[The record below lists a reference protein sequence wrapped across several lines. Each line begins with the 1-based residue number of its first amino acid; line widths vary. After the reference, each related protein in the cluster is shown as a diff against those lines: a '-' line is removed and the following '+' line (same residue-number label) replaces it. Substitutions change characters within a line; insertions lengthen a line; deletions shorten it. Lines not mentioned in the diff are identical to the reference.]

1 MVWSNLAPSFKHI
14 LLYWSGDG
22 EGNYSGIQEEVLRPV
37 QESMGRRVLIWLDV
51 LTRQTRACRTADAKQ
66 LWKTAPPIVVH
77 NPRQSESDR
86 QGLVHDKI
94 SMAPE
99 MSRVT
104 DLLIMLVG
112 AATQLARIRSP
123 RAQESPRARARKRN
137 PRGPSKT
144 EVGRRGSADGSVERR
159 VRDAP
164 RSRRPKP

>member
-1 MVWSNLAPSFKHI
+1 MPSWTIRLKTSRWVLCANLLSIVVQQPELSPAGTQEGRSNEFLKKRQKADPS
-14 LLYWSGDG
+14 
-22 EGNYSGIQEEVLRPV
+22 
-37 QESMGRRVLIWLDV
+37 
-51 LTRQTRACRTADAKQ
+51 
-66 LWKTAPPIVVH
+66 IVVH
-77 NPRQSESDR
+77 NPRRSESDR

-94 SMAPE
+94 STAPE

-104 DLLIMLVG
+104 GLLIMLVG

-144 EVGRRGSADGSVERR
+144 EVGRRGSADGSVEEN
-159 VRDAP
+159 VCDAP